1 MTRVIAID
9 GLGGDN
15 APSAVVEGLR
25 LNAERNPDISYIVT
39 GPIDQMTSVFGGLTI
54 AGERISFV
62 DAPDHVSMDAKP
74 SQAVRQGRN
83 SSLWKAIEEV
93 KEGRA
98 HAVVS
103 GGNTG
108 ALMAMSALQL
118 RTIDGIDRPAIAA
131 IWPTLRS
138 ESIVL
143 DVGANLEANAKQL
156 TQFALMGVEFA
167 RLGLGVRRP
176 TVGLLNI
183 GSEDQKGREEIREAQ
198 DMLLAMDDAS
208 FSYEGFVEGNDIS
221 KGTVDVVVTDGFTGN
236 VALKSAEGTAK
247 QVGDYLRAALSRSIG
262 GRIGYFLAKGALVA
276 FKRRVDPRRVNGGP
290 LLGLNGL
297 VVKSHGGTDGIGF
310 ASALDLAVDLAKAGI
325 TDKLHQR
332 VALMNKVVDE
342 DGQAVSAS

>member
-9 GLGGDN
+9 GLGGDH
-15 APSAVVEGLR
+15 APDIVVEGLR
-25 LNAERNPDISYIVT
+25 LNAERNPDISYIIT
-39 GPIDQMTSVFGGLTI
+39 GPIERMKAAFGSLKIDGD
-54 AGERISFV
+54 RISYV
-62 DAPDHVSMDAKP
+62 DAPDHVAMNAKP

-98 HAVVS
+98 HAIVS

-118 RTIDGIDRPAIAA
+118 RTIEGVDRPAIAA

-138 ESIVL
+138 ESVVL
-143 DVGANLEANAKQL
+143 DVGANLEADANQL

-167 RLGLGVRRP
+167 RLGLGVRKP
-176 TVGLLNI
+176 TIGLLNI

-198 DMLLAMDDAS
+198 DLLQAMDDTS
-208 FSYEGFVEGNDIS
+208 FAYHGFVEGNDIG

-236 VALKSAEGTAK
+236 IALKSAEGTAK

-297 VVKSHGGTDGIGF
+297 VVKSHGGTDGVGF

-325 TDKLHQR
+325 IDKLHQR
-332 VALMNKVVDE
+332 VSIMHQKATESSQV
-342 DGQAVSAS
+342 VSA